1 MLTLS
6 SALDR
11 AQRQFA
17 RRPATVDAGV
27 GRNWGEHVTRVA
39 ELAGVLAGAGVGAGD
54 TFAIIAPNSAHYTE
68 WLHAGYWSG
77 AVPVPINHRLAPPE
91 IVQILEDAS
100 CKLLVHGSDF
110 PVPSWRGPRL
120 AIEAGRKAAPLP
132 PRMANSD
139 DLALLLY
146 TGGTT
151 GRSKGVKLTHGNIV
165 ANGLQ
170 VGLAMK
176 ATAADRFL
184 HAAPMFHAADLLST
198 CFTLVGG
205 SHAYLP
211 AFSGGAMLR
220 ALSEQ
225 AVTVAFMAPTMI
237 ILTLQEPDFAR
248 FKLDG
253 LRLLFYGSSP
263 MAAEWVKRAM
273 DGFPGASL
281 EQGYGLTETSPIL
294 TILDPEDHRAA
305 LRDGH
310 LDILRSAGR
319 AVPGIELRIDAP
331 PGQVGEVLVRGP
343 NVTPGY
349 LNRPEETAA
358 AFDGDWF
365 HTGDMGWLDPSGLL
379 TLVDRK
385 KDMIVTGGENVYSSE
400 VEAVLYAHD
409 GVQEAAVIG
418 VPHETYGEALL
429 AVVVARPGSALDPGM
444 LIEHC
449 RGRIG
454 GYKIPRRIELVAAL
468 PKSAMGKILKTELRR
483 LYAGRETQF

>member
-11 AQRQFA
+11 ARRQFT
-17 RRPATVDAGV
+17 RRVATVDEGLE
-27 GRNWGEHVTRVA
+27 RDWGDHVTRVA
-39 ELAGVLAGAGVGAGD
+39 ALAGGLAAAGVGAGEA
-54 TFAIIAPNSAHYTE
+54 FAIIAPNSARYTE

-91 IVQILEDAS
+91 IAQILEDAS
-100 CKLLVHGSDF
+100 CKLLLHGRDF
-110 PVPSWRGPRL
+110 PVASWTGPRL
-120 AIEAGRKAAPLP
+120 AIEDDHLSTPLAPRVARP
-132 PRMANSD
+132 D

-151 GRSKGVKLTHGNIV
+151 GRAKGVKLTHGNIV

-170 VGLAMK
+170 VGLAMQ

-198 CFTLVGG
+198 CFTLVGA

-225 AVTVAFMAPTMI
+225 AITVAFMAPTMI

-248 FKLDG
+248 FKLDR

-273 DGFPGASL
+273 AGFPSAGL

-294 TILDPEDHRAA
+294 TVLDPDDHRAA
-305 LRDGH
+305 LSDGR
-310 LDILRSAGR
+310 LDVLRSAGR
-319 AVPGIELRIDAP
+319 AVPGVELRVDAA
-331 PGQVGEVLVRGP
+331 PGQIGEVLVRGP

-349 LNRPEETAA
+349 LNRPDETAA
-358 AFDGDWF
+358 AFEGSWF
-365 HTGDMGWLDPSGLL
+365 HTGDMGQLDPTGLL

-418 VPHETYGEALL
+418 VPHATYGEALL
-429 AVVVARPGSALDPGM
+429 AVVVARPGVPLDPQM

-483 LYAGRETQF
+483 LYAGRKTQF